1 MILTEFD
8 EEDYREFLR
17 EEARERGLAEGIQ
30 AFISVCQDF
39 HLAYEDTLKKLTENF
54 PSLPKK
60 LLPIWNNIGN
70 KMKMSSN

>member
-39 HLAYEDTLKKLTENF
+39 HLAYEDTLKKLTEKFSITSEGAAAYLEHYWKQDENE
-54 PSLPKK
+54 L
-60 LLPIWNNIGN
+60 
-70 KMKMSSN
+70 

>member
-39 HLAYEDTLKKLTENF
+39 HLAYEDT
-54 PSLPKK
+54 SKK